1 MTPYE
6 FERRYTAQW
15 SELEALLE
23 SRRTGLPLA
32 SGTRPAHPAQRTV
45 ELYHRACQQLAVVR
59 SRRYPQ
65 YLLERLMRLT
75 QLGHQQIYQS
85 PRFAWRHVLR
95 IVLTDFP
102 RQVRRL
108 RVYVLIALLV
118 FLIPALLMGMLTAR
132 MPELIYAL
140 LDGSMVNAFDQMYG
154 PDAESIGRLRT
165 AQNDWVMLG
174 YYVNHNMT
182 IAIQCF
188 AGGIAV
194 GVGSLFYLAWN
205 GAVIGAVAGY
215 LTQRG
220 FGSTFYPF
228 VVTHSAFEL
237 TAIVFSGA
245 AGLRIGHAL
254 LAPGRQRRLQA
265 LTQAAREAVVLVYG
279 ALALLLVAAVI
290 EAFWSSAP
298 WIPLPL
304 KYAVAAACW
313 LGMISWL
320 LWQDRSAR

>member
-6 FERRYTAQW
+6 FERRYAAQW

-23 SRRTGLPLA
+23 AQRTGLPLA
-32 SGTRPAHPAQRTV
+32 EGKRPAHPAQRIV

-75 QLGHQQIYQS
+75 QLAHQQIYRS
-85 PRFAWRHVLR
+85 PRFEWHRVLR
-95 IVLTDFP
+95 IVLIDFP
-102 RQVRRL
+102 RQVRQL
-108 RVYVLIALLV
+108 RGYVVVALLT
-118 FLIPALLMGMLTAR
+118 FLVPALVLGVLTER
-132 MPELIYAL
+132 TPQLIYSL
-140 LDGSMVNAFDQMYG
+140 MDGTMVNQFDQMYG

-165 AQNDWVMLG
+165 AQNDWSMLG

-194 GVGSLFYLAWN
+194 GAGSLFYLAWN

-220 FGSTFYPF
+220 FGSAFYPF

-279 ALALLLVAAVI
+279 ALALLLVAAII

-298 WIPLPL
+298 WIPMYV
-304 KYAVAAACW
+304 KYSVAAVCW
-313 LGMISWL
+313 IGMLTWL
-320 LWQDRSAR
+320 LKLDRSAR